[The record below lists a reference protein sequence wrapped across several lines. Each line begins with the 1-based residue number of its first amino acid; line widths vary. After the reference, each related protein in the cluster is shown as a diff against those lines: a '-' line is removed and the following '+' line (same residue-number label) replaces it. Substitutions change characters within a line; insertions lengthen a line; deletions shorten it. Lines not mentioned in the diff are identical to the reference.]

1 MKPSLSVCLV
11 LLLFLLLLLG
21 ACSDSDN
28 IIRIRVTGGSADPTV
43 STPFE
48 TVIPTDQTTALVP
61 ETSAPQTSDTQ
72 TSSTELSDIDSS
84 PVVPATTPTVPTG
97 TVTSDLPTT
106 APPVTTTPA
115 VTTTTK
121 PVTTTTKPVTT
132 TTKPVTTT
140 TKPVTT
146 TTKPVTTT
154 TKPVTT
160 TTKPVT
166 TTTAPVTIAPEVH
179 WVVEC
184 NNSVSL
190 RKEAST
196 AASTITTIKKGES
209 VELIEFTGKFAK
221 VKYKNKTGFIL
232 ASYVTRPDGLGT
244 ESDLTVVE
252 FVEKYSY
259 DQMQTDLAILAERFP
274 DRMTLSSIGKSEE
287 GRDLSLV
294 ILGNPNAQYKIFM
307 QASIHGREHVVSQIA
322 MGEIDYILHHWDM
335 ELENGMTVGELLDLV
350 SIHIVPMSNPDGVTI
365 SQSGT
370 LPPPFSDQYTADK
383 ATLWK
388 ANANGIDLNA
398 NFDALWEKYD
408 SDYHSTA
415 PAYAGYK
422 GTSPECAAESKALGD
437 YLRSTNFAAT
447 LSYHSSGSLIYW
459 SFNYDALKQVNDQ
472 SKSLGT
478 AISKVTGYGLSQQTS
493 KSTAG
498 LKDYAMMALGIPS
511 LTIEFAIED
520 APAPLREYEQL
531 WERGKL
537 TLLTTAQWVLSN

>member
-1 MKPSLSVCLV
+1 MKPSLSLCLV
-11 LLLFLLLLLG
+11 LLLFLLLVLG

-28 IIRIRVTGGSADPTV
+28 IIRIRVTEGSSDPILTAP
-43 STPFE
+43 SD
-48 TVIPTDQTTALVP
+48 TVIPTDQTTALIP
-61 ETSAPQTSDTQ
+61 ETSATEPPATQ
-72 TSSTELSDIDSS
+72 TANSDLSTTDSS
-84 PVVPATTPTVPTG
+84 SLVPTTTPTVPT
-97 TVTSDLPTT
+97 VTTTELPLTTT
-106 APPVTTTPA
+106 APLTTTPA
-115 VTTTTK
+115 VTTTAKPVTTTTKPVTTTPK

-132 TTKPVTTT
+132 TTKPI
-140 TKPVTT
+140 
-146 TTKPVTTT
+146 
-154 TKPVTT
+154 
-160 TTKPVT
+160 T

-184 NNSVSL
+184 NNAVTL
-190 RKEAST
+190 RKTAST
-196 AASTITTIKKGES
+196 TASSLATIKKGES

-221 VKYKNKTGFIL
+221 VKYNGKTGYIL

-244 ESDLTVVE
+244 ESDLAVVE

-259 DQMQTDLAILAERFP
+259 DQMQADLAILAEKFP

-294 ILGNPNAQYKIFM
+294 ILGNPNAKYKVFM
-307 QASIHGREHVVSQIA
+307 QAAIHGREHVVSQIA

-350 SIHIVPMSNPDGVTI
+350 AIHIVPMSNPDGATI
-365 SQSGT
+365 SQAGT
-370 LPPPFSDQYTADK
+370 LPPPFSDQFTADK

-398 NFDALWEKYD
+398 NFDALWDKYD
-408 SDYHSTA
+408 SDYHSTS
-415 PAYAGYK
+415 PSYAGYK
-422 GTSPECAAESKALGD
+422 GTAPECAAESKALGD
-437 YLRSTNFAAT
+437 YLRSTEFAAT

-459 SFNYDALKQVNDQ
+459 SFNYDALKKVNDQ
-472 SKSLGT
+472 SKSLGS
-478 AISKVTGYGLSQQTS
+478 AVSKVTGYGLSQQTS

-520 APAPLREYEQL
+520 SPAPMREYEQL

-537 TLLTTAQWVLSN
+537 TLLTTAQWVLTN